1 MNFTHLD
8 RFLQEHAERL
18 GIPGLSCAV
27 MKDGKLVYQNFQGA
41 ADLESGRP
49 VREDTVFR
57 IYSMTKPFTVVAALQ
72 LYEQGK
78 FDLQDPISNFLPEFK
93 ETKVFRMGPSGVIT
107 TPPSR
112 PVRFLDL
119 LTCTSGWSYYADKGS
134 SVTSSNNASTLAQ
147 GSTLTA
153 TALSDAMYE
162 LELRRPNKTFTNRE
176 FARTI
181 AGVPLAFEP
190 GSHWMYGMSFDVLGA
205 VIEEIAGMTL
215 DEYCRKYICTPLGLK
230 DTGYHLTPD
239 REARLCSY
247 YNISDPAK
255 PVKFTTKDDYY
266 QPEAKFERGG
276 GGMLSTLPDYMTFA
290 DTLRRGGTSAD
301 GAKILGR
308 KTVDLM
314 RANHLGSAQMAD
326 INWPSLAGYGYGFGV
341 RTLVDPTRGGTNS
354 SVGEYGW
361 SGSAGTWMAI
371 DPKEE
376 LTVCLMK
383 QTYPAWE
390 GWIIPRFRA
399 ALWGSL

>member
-8 RFLQEHAERL
+8 RFLQEHADRL
-18 GIPGLSCAV
+18 GIPGLSCAG
-27 MKDGKLVYQNFQGA
+27 MKDGKLVYQTFQGA

-49 VREDTVFR
+49 IREDTVFR

-119 LTCTSGWSYYADKGS
+119 LTCTSGWSYYAYKGS

-153 TALSDAMYE
+153 AALSDAMYE

-301 GAKILGR
+301 GARILGR

-314 RANHLGSAQMAD
+314 RANHLGPAQMAD

-341 RTLVDPTRGGTNS
+341 RTLVDPTRGGINS
-354 SVGEYGW
+354 SMGEYGW

>member
-1 MNFTHLD
+1 MNFDRLD
-8 RFLQEHAERL
+8 RFLTEHAEKL

-27 MKDGKLVYQNFQGA
+27 IKDGTLVYQTFQGM
-41 ADLESGRP
+41 ADIESRRP
-49 VREDTVFR
+49 IREDTVFR
-57 IYSMTKPFTVVAALQ
+57 IYSMTKLFTVVAALQ

-78 FDLQDPISNFLPEFK
+78 FDLQDPISSILPEFK
-93 ETKVFRMGPSGVIT
+93 NTRVFQMSPAGTVTTRPSN
-107 TPPSR
+107 

-119 LTCTSGWSYYADKGS
+119 LTCTSGWSYYADRGNA
-134 SVTSSNNASTLAQ
+134 VNSSNNASTLAQ
-147 GSTLTA
+147 GSSLTA
-153 TALSDAMYE
+153 AALSDAMYE
-162 LELRRPNKTFTNRE
+162 LEQQRPNKTFTNRE
-176 FARTI
+176 FAKTI
-181 AGVPLAFEP
+181 AAVPLAFEP

-205 VIEEIAGMTL
+205 LIEEIAGMGL
-215 DEYCRKYICTPLGLK
+215 DQYCQRFICAPLGLE

-247 YNISDPAK
+247 YNITEPAN
-255 PVKFTTKDDYY
+255 PIKFTTKDDYY

-301 GAKILGR
+301 GVRILGCR
-308 KTVDLM
+308 TVELM
-314 RANHLGSAQMAD
+314 RTNHLGPTQMGD
-326 INWPSLAGYGYGFGV
+326 INWPSLAGYGYGYGV
-341 RTLVDPTRGGTNS
+341 RTLVDPTRGGINS

-371 DPKEE
+371 DPTEG
-376 LTVCLMK
+376 LAVCLMK

-390 GWIIPRFRA
+390 GWIVPRFRA